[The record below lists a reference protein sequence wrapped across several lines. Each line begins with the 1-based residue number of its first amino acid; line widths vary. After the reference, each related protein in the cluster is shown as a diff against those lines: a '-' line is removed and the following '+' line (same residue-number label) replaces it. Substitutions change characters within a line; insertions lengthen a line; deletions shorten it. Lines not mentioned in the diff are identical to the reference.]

1 MLTLHAIQDE
11 RGGVG
16 ALDSYADF
24 ICTLLAFSFVCL
36 FVLLSLSLCCLF
48 LPLVS
53 PIGPP
58 FTHLRQPE
66 RSVTEFCPD
75 LSLNNTI
82 FMNHNKMID
91 N

>member
-1 MLTLHAIQDE
+1 M
-11 RGGVG
+11 G

-36 FVLLSLSLCCLF
+36 FVLLLLSLCCLF